1 MKFAILG
8 SGFGLYGYLPA
19 LVAGCGQT
27 VFLPERYRARLRERD
42 DVRCFENIVNWSA
55 DESTALE
62 NADAVVVS
70 QRPADQANRIRECVS
85 RSNIQLLLLEKPLAP
100 SPEAAFDAID
110 MLERSGKKYRI
121 GYNFRFT
128 PWAAELNRM
137 LRSAA
142 GTGYIGIDWQFHAH
156 HYANDLQNWKRS
168 VSAGGGALRFF
179 GIHLVGLLAELGY
192 DNVIRSSVAASRPD
206 ECEAWSATFVG
217 PGLPECRV
225 QVQSNAAG
233 RCFSI
238 DWTSNV
244 SGIERLVDLHDPF
257 EANAGIPGFD
267 QRTGILSDLC
277 RDLIDGSA
285 PSYPWYRQSV
295 RLWDL
300 VERMR

>member
-1 MKFAILG
+1 VKFAILG

-19 LVAGCGQT
+19 LVTGCGQN

-55 DESTALE
+55 DENEALE
-62 NADAVVVS
+62 SVDAVVVS
-70 QRPADQANRIRECVS
+70 QRPADQADRIRECVG
-85 RSNIQLLLLEKPLAP
+85 RPNIQLLLLEKPLAP
-100 SPEAAFDAID
+100 SPKAAFDAID
-110 MLERSGKKYRI
+110 MLERSAKKYRI

-128 PWAAELNRM
+128 PWAAELNRR
-137 LRSAA
+137 LRSTTA
-142 GTGYIGIDWQFHAH
+142 TGYLRIDWRFHAH

-179 GIHLVGLLAELGY
+179 GIHLVGLLTEVGY
-192 DNVIRSSVAASRPD
+192 DSVTRSSVAAARPD
-206 ECEAWSATFVG
+206 ECEAWSATLEG

-225 QVQSNAAG
+225 QVQSCSAR

-238 DWTSNV
+238 DWTGGAL
-244 SGIERLVDLHDPF
+244 GIERLVDLRDPF
-257 EANAGIPGFD
+257 EANTGIPGFD
-267 QRTGILSDLC
+267 YRTGVLSDSC
-277 RDLIDGSA
+277 RDLIDGTA

-300 VERMR
+300 VERMS